1 MLKLTTCLFL
11 VITSTLIFNTVA
23 KAQTCIQGDCKK
35 GYGIQRIYTST
46 STDYFIG
53 NFNRKEKLE
62 GKGYL
67 LKGIRKAINET
78 SLFTAFSK
86 ENPPIEN
93 LLDLNADV
101 IQSGNFVEGVLEGPG
116 VMILSKLDY
125 YPGIKWIPIDLF
137 GKKDIS
143 YMKYEGIFSQLKI
156 AKSNT
161 LTDFFTSYNVMFDQS
176 KPSEAGKITFY
187 YPNDTLICVSDNL
200 VQSVGNSNSLRIYK
214 SDMVVDIRRKG
225 GLGNELIRS
234 TFLNRK
240 QHGWALVHK
249 KNWGGKE
256 AKFFRQLWCYG
267 EMLYEDNGGSYPFD
281 IDNSQTI
288 TTANGNIVT
297 GPMIN
302 GKVNGFGTITFKD
315 HIEGYRLGFNTN
327 NQYAGYIK
335 DNLPDGYGLMD
346 TIGSE
351 RYGMFNAGYFQQGNR
366 VTYNIRLTIEQVH
379 IDYSKNEFIKSRT
392 YESMYDYLNG
402 RIPSFGFEGNKI
414 PGIGWHGLVKNFNL
428 STINETWYD
437 NGKKI
442 SSAAYINHIM
452 ACEVYVK
459 DGIASMV
466 VSYNPSTGEATLSDG
481 RKINASNKNEYKPS
495 SKYNSSHFYS
505 ICPCGGEGKTT
516 TSAEVSGYTNSWT
529 RTEQVNKS
537 AVVGYWQGTQQVT
550 STYYTPGYTITRKVA
565 CTNPKAVWAPYGVGT
580 RHSVLTVNS
589 LQE

>member
-1 MLKLTTCLFL
+1 MLNLTTCLSL
-11 VITSTLIFNTVA
+11 VFTSTLIVNTAA
-23 KAQTCIQGDCKK
+23 KAQICIQGDCKK
-35 GYGIQRIYTST
+35 GFGIQKISSGYSIE
-46 STDYFIG
+46 YLVG
-53 NFNRKEKLE
+53 NFNKKGKLE
-62 GKGYL
+62 GDGYW
-67 LKGIRKAINET
+67 LKPIYGLAINE
-78 SLFTAFSK
+78 SELISAFSQ
-86 ENPPIEN
+86 ENPATEK
-93 LLDLNADV
+93 LLNLNAAV
-101 IQSGNFVEGVLEGPG
+101 IETGNYSNGMLNGPG
-116 VMILSKLDY
+116 VMILSQLDKFPAINY
-125 YPGIKWIPIDLF
+125 FPAINWIPERWL
-137 GKKDIS
+137 GKNNIR
-143 YMKYEGIFSQLKI
+143 YMKYEGLFS
-156 AKSNT
+156 
-161 LTDFFTSYNVMFDQS
+161 QS
-176 KPSEAGKITFY
+176 KPGEAGKITFY

-214 SDMVVDIRRKG
+214 SEMVVDIRRKG

-288 TTANGNIVT
+288 TTANGNIIT

-315 HIEGYRLGFNTN
+315 HIEGYRLGFNIN

-335 DNLPDGYGLMD
+335 ENLPDGYGLMD

-366 VTYNIRLTIEQVH
+366 VTYDIRLTIEQVH

-402 RIPSFGFEGNKI
+402 RIPTFGFEGNKI

-452 ACEVYVK
+452 VYEVYVK

-466 VSYNPSTGEATLSDG
+466 VKYNPSTGEATLSDG
-481 RKINASNKNEYKPS
+481 RKINASNKNDFKPS

-580 RHSVLTVNS
+580 RHSVLRVNS